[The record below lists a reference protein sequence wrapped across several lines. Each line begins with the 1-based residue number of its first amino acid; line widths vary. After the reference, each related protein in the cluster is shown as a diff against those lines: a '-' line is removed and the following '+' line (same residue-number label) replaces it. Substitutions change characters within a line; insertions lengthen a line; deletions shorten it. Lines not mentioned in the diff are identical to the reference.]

1 MALAQQ
7 RDYNPFEALFKHSSS
22 NDPVLVEPI
31 LKGMGSSDV
40 NAPSFEAEFSKLG
53 DLNDVLEE
61 APSFLNVVVPEVIKD
76 SSVKTSMELV
86 VSEPTM
92 SSIAAD

>member
-1 MALAQQ
+1 VALAQQ